1 MILSTA
7 YLGNVQYYTK
17 LLSGRA
23 QIDLHEHYQKQSCRN
38 RCDILSAG
46 GPTTLVVPVCRPSGE
61 RVPVRDIRIDRTK
74 KWRHQHFQAL
84 VSAYRRSPY
93 FGYYEER
100 FAVVYRKRH
109 DFLVDLN
116 EELQSLVLELLR
128 ADPPVGHTERYAE
141 HVPEG
146 EDFRRC
152 ISRKPRLSRPDPDF
166 APQPYY
172 QVFSERMPFV
182 PNLSI
187 VDLLFCEGPSAA
199 GRAGRFGSVRRRA
212 SVACS
217 LTEGGA
223 RPDDPRLDKVRRR
236 G

>member
-1 MILSTA
+1 MQTAERLSACRARSLSGAASVFCYECYGHPDGCRNLKTICTVILSTA

-23 QIDLHEHYQKQSCRN
+23 QIDLHEHYQKQ
-38 RCDILSAG
+38 
-46 GPTTLVVPVCRPSGE
+46 
-61 RVPVRDIRIDRTK
+61 
-74 KWRHQHFQAL
+74 RHQHFQAL

-93 FGYYEER
+93 FSYYEER

-146 EDFRRC
+146 EDFRHC

-199 GRAGRFGSVRRRA
+199 GVLAA
-212 SVACS
+212 SVPSAGVHPS
-217 LTEGGA
+217 LA
-223 RPDDPRLDKVRRR
+223 R
-236 G
+236 

>member
-1 MILSTA
+1 MS
-7 YLGNVQYYTK
+7 
-17 LLSGRA
+17 
-23 QIDLHEHYQKQSCRN
+23 
-38 RCDILSAG
+38 
-46 GPTTLVVPVCRPSGE
+46 
-61 RVPVRDIRIDRTK
+61 RTGT
-74 KWRHQHFQAL
+74 
-84 VSAYRRSPY
+84 RSPY
-93 FGYYEER
+93 FSYYEER

-146 EDFRRC
+146 EDFRYC

-199 GRAGRFGSVRRRA
+199 GVLAA
-212 SVACS
+212 SVPSAGVHPS
-217 LTEGGA
+217 LA
-223 RPDDPRLDKVRRR
+223 R
-236 G
+236 

>member
-1 MILSTA
+1 M
-7 YLGNVQYYTK
+7 
-17 LLSGRA
+17 
-23 QIDLHEHYQKQSCRN
+23 
-38 RCDILSAG
+38 
-46 GPTTLVVPVCRPSGE
+46 
-61 RVPVRDIRIDRTK
+61 
-74 KWRHQHFQAL
+74 
-84 VSAYRRSPY
+84 
-93 FGYYEER
+93 R

-146 EDFRRC
+146 EAFRYC

-199 GRAGRFGSVRRRA
+199 GVLAA
-212 SVACS
+212 SVPSAGVHPS
-217 LTEGGA
+217 LA
-223 RPDDPRLDKVRRR
+223 R
-236 G
+236 

>member
-1 MILSTA
+1 MQTAERLSACRARSLSGAASVFCYECYGHPDGCRNLKTICTVILSTA

-38 RCDILSAG
+38 RCDILSTG

-61 RVPVRDIRIDRTK
+61 RV
-74 KWRHQHFQAL
+74 
-84 VSAYRRSPY
+84 
-93 FGYYEER
+93 
-100 FAVVYRKRH
+100 
-109 DFLVDLN
+109 FLVDLN

-199 GRAGRFGSVRRRA
+199 GVLAA
-212 SVACS
+212 SVPSAGVHPS
-217 LTEGGA
+217 LA
-223 RPDDPRLDKVRRR
+223 R
-236 G
+236 

>member
-1 MILSTA
+1 M
-7 YLGNVQYYTK
+7 
-17 LLSGRA
+17 
-23 QIDLHEHYQKQSCRN
+23 
-38 RCDILSAG
+38 
-46 GPTTLVVPVCRPSGE
+46 CRPSGE

-199 GRAGRFGSVRRRA
+199 GVLSA
-212 SVACS
+212 SVPSAGVHPS
-217 LTEGGA
+217 LA
-223 RPDDPRLDKVRRR
+223 R
-236 G
+236 

>member
-1 MILSTA
+1 MPELKNDLYSDSFYRLSRKRAVLYEAAERPGADRPARALPEAELSHILST
-7 YLGNVQYYTK
+7 
-17 LLSGRA
+17 
-23 QIDLHEHYQKQSCRN
+23 
-38 RCDILSAG
+38 G

-93 FGYYEER
+93 FSYYEER

-146 EDFRRC
+146 EDFRHC

-199 GRAGRFGSVRRRA
+199 GVLAA
-212 SVACS
+212 SVPSAGVHPS
-217 LTEGGA
+217 LA
-223 RPDDPRLDKVRRR
+223 R
-236 G
+236 

>member
-1 MILSTA
+1 M
-7 YLGNVQYYTK
+7 
-17 LLSGRA
+17 
-23 QIDLHEHYQKQSCRN
+23 
-38 RCDILSAG
+38 
-46 GPTTLVVPVCRPSGE
+46 
-61 RVPVRDIRIDRTK
+61 
-74 KWRHQHFQAL
+74 
-84 VSAYRRSPY
+84 SAYRRSPY

-199 GRAGRFGSVRRRA
+199 GVLAA
-212 SVACS
+212 SVPSAGVHPS
-217 LTEGGA
+217 LA
-223 RPDDPRLDKVRRR
+223 R
-236 G
+236 